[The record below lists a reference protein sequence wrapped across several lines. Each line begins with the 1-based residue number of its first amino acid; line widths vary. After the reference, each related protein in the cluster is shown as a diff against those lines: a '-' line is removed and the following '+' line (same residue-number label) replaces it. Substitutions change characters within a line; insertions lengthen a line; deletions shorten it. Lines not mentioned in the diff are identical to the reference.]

1 MVAKIH
7 TLRDT
12 DARRGSAF
20 AFRELD
26 ARRGSAYA
34 FRELDARRGSA
45 YAFRDISDIR
55 RGSAYVDPDCDKFM
69 ELPQI
74 ISVGSNNDIA
84 TKCQCWQMSSGR
96 MKMILNMRIIVN
108 SSSRFLVL

>member
-7 TLRDT
+7 TLRDS
-12 DARRGSAF
+12 DARRASAF

-26 ARRGSAYA
+26 ARRGSNYA

-96 MKMILNMRIIVN
+96 PLTLCEDEIEYEN
-108 SSSRFLVL
+108 SSEFVR

>member
-7 TLRDT
+7 TLRDLET
-12 DARRGSAF
+12 RRGSAF
-20 AFRELD
+20 AVRELD

-45 YAFRDISDIR
+45 YAFRDLDIR

-69 ELPQI
+69 ELPLI
-74 ISVGSNNDIA
+74 ISLGSTNDIA

-96 MKMILNMRIIVN
+96 LMMMISNVNIVSN
-108 SSSRFLVL
+108 

>member
-7 TLRDT
+7 TMRDS
-12 DARRGSAF
+12 DVRRGSAF

-26 ARRGSAYA
+26 ARRGSTFA
-34 FRELDARRGSA
+34 FRELDTRRGSA
-45 YAFRDISDIR
+45 YAFLNLDVR

-74 ISVGSNNDIA
+74 ISVGSTNDIA
-84 TKCQCWQMSSGR
+84 TKCQCWQMSSG
-96 MKMILNMRIIVN
+96 ILCLMTIC
-108 SSSRFLVL
+108 